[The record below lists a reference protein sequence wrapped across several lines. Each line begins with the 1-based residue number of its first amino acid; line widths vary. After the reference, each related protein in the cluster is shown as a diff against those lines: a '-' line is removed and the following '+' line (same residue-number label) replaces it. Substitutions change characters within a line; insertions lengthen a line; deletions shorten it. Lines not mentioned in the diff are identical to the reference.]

1 MDAKTYHWLD
11 AGAVMTVAEGG
22 RRDKANLKCPACGAE
37 MNFHAEK
44 INQSARV
51 GAEKSLGGELN
62 ESGEVVE
69 EIHTCPVCATIA
81 TRRAD

>member
-1 MDAKTYHWLD
+1 
-11 AGAVMTVAEGG
+11 MTIPGG
-22 RRDKANLKCPACGAE
+22 GKRDKPKLKCPGCGAE

-51 GAEKSLGGELN
+51 AAEDDLAAGLN
-62 ESGEVVE
+62 EFSEVVE
-69 EIHTCPVCATIA
+69 EIHTCPACATIA